1 MYPEKVKLVIKNFPL
16 SSHPFARKAAK
27 AALSAMEQGKFW
39 EFHHKLFEN
48 YKTINDAKIQDIAKA
63 LDLDMD
69 AFNNGMNSSAV
80 KFIINRDIMNAREIG
95 VRGTPTIF
103 INGKRLKN
111 RSLSGLTEMIESE
124 LKKK

>member
-1 MYPEKVKLVIKNFPL
+1 MYPDEVKLVIKNFPL
-16 SSHPFARKAAK
+16 SSHQFARKAAK

-48 YKTINDAKIQDIAKA
+48 HKSINDARIQDIARS
-63 LDLDMD
+63 LNLDMD
-69 AFNNGMNSSAV
+69 AFNKGMNSSAV

-111 RSLSGLTEMIESE
+111 RNLSGLTEMIESE
-124 LKKK
+124 LNKQ